1 MPVVRRES
9 AVHRSPTSRLAR
21 GCERSPGESDPAK
34 RYELYKRA
42 EQILCEEEAA
52 MAPIYYYMIQA
63 MVKPH
68 LKRTFSPLG
77 GEHFEEW
84 KIVE

>member
-1 MPVVRRES
+1 VEEAAREF
-9 AVHRSPTSRLAR
+9 
-21 GCERSPGESDPAK
+21 DPAK

-52 MAPIYYYMIQA
+52 IAPIYYYAIQW
-63 MVKPH
+63 MVKPR
-68 LKRTFSPLG
+68 LQRTFSPLG
-77 GEHFEEW
+77 GQHFDQW